1 VEILL
6 IVIVA
11 IGGVSVMTALES
23 QRRRLRAEVIDLKSQ
38 LASEIERT
46 SVLARER
53 DRIAEAFDA
62 LDDGV
67 IVADAQG
74 DELVRNSAAR
84 SLATSRR
91 SGVFTD
97 EASASLLAA
106 ALRGV
111 PSEQELAL
119 VGPPRRVL
127 ALRAVPL
134 WDRGRVVGAV
144 VGIRDITEPRRVDDV
159 RRDFVANVSHELRTP
174 IGALAVLAET
184 MADET
189 DIGVMRQFAERITR
203 EADRLARIVDDLL
216 DLSQLEGDPNVEREI
231 ADVRSLVHAAVEQV
245 SGAAEAAHIEVRVAE
260 IDPTLTILAER
271 RQVVSA
277 VFNLLDNAIKYSE
290 PGSAVD
296 VDVQVGE
303 RSVAVMVRDHGVG
316 IPTRDL
322 ERIFER
328 FYRVDRARS
337 RETGGTGLGLSIVRH
352 VAQAHDGEV
361 SVISHEGE
369 GSAFTL
375 SFPLVNGGAF
385 RDETPEETLR

>member
-1 VEILL
+1 METLA
-6 IVIVA
+6 IVLVAAASAGA
-11 IGGVSVMTALES
+11 IGGLEFR
-23 QRRRLRAEVIDLKSQ
+23 RRRLRVEAVDLRRQ
-38 LASEIERT
+38 LADEIERT

-74 DELVRNSAAR
+74 DELVRNTAAR
-84 SLATSRR
+84 ALGAARRTGVLA
-91 SGVFTD
+91 D
-97 EASASLLAA
+97 EASAALLDAA
-106 ALRGV
+106 RRGV

-127 ALRAVPL
+127 ALRAAPL

-144 VGIRDITEPRRVDDV
+144 VGIRDVTEPRRVDDV

-184 MADET
+184 MTDET
-189 DIGVMRQFAERITR
+189 DITVMRQFAERITR

-216 DLSQLEGDPNVEREI
+216 DLSQLEGAHNIEREI
-231 ADVRSLVHAAVEQV
+231 VDVRSLVNAAIEQV
-245 SGAAEAAHIEVRVAE
+245 SGAAEAAHIEIRVTE
-260 IDPTLTILAER
+260 IDPGLTILAER
-271 RQVVSA
+271 RQIVSA

-296 VDVQVGE
+296 IDVQVGE
-303 RSVAVMVRDHGVG
+303 QSVAVMVRDHGVG

-352 VAQAHDGEV
+352 VAQANDGEV
-361 SVISHEGE
+361 SVMSHEGE

-375 SFPLVNGGAF
+375 SFPLVDGGSV
-385 RDETPEETLR
+385 RDEAHEETLR